1 MNQAVLDLDHD
12 PKQRNDLTVLPP
24 MQDDSHNCLEMVG
37 VSNSEE
43 PMEPRKQWHGD
54 GHFNEG
60 FTESLEL
67 TNRKNSEDFTSK
79 EEDVGEI
86 IKCSNH
92 KDTQT
97 DNDSIKT
104 GNNQTQRDAQIM
116 HSDGQSTL
124 KDADTTPSTD
134 NSTCN
139 VKDSLPSSNKT
150 EHSSTVSQTCSRGM
164 HDAQQLNIELGTA
177 KQESIPEPFQVC
189 TSFKPS
195 NATQNSSVNTLS
207 QSTETH
213 NLEESTLNGLGI
225 PYSARSESNGECRTT
240 SLEKAEGSRTQRSV
254 AEGMCCCYQA
264 VRQAFL
270 RCLEETSIVVPGL
283 VLTILFCVTIIIIIP
298 TTGRSISVHV
308 GALSVMCIVLCL
320 CVPVLVSL
328 PCLPALR
335 RCEKLLA
342 LSIWIA
348 LFITAIVFIFTGG
361 AITAWEQVAF
371 FLFLSLSVYTIL
383 PLSLSWALIFGI
395 GASVCHIVIISV
407 YVSVTSPG
415 TRDLAVQLVAN
426 AVLFVCVN
434 CVGFFHL
441 WLTEHARRKS
451 NKSRQNFSS
460 NCSKRAKLKRDQEH
474 LLLSVLPRYIAME
487 LKGEVVKGLS
497 ETFTGAENTPNFHSL
512 YIKQHKDVSILYADI
527 VGFTSLA
534 STCTP
539 EELVA
544 VLNKLFGRFDDIAK
558 KNECLRIKILGDC
571 YYCVSG
577 LPDSI
582 PHHARNCVQ
591 MGLDMCNA
599 INKLREATGVNI
611 SMRVGVHSGNVL
623 CGVIGSLKWQYDVWS
638 HDVTL
643 ANRMESGGLPGRVHI
658 TEETLGHL
666 GGAYQVEEGN
676 GASRD
681 SALQGRRTFL
691 VIDPHNRADKP
702 KSNFLSSGR
711 EKLRASVRM
720 SQYMQSW
727 QSVKPFA
734 ELNQPEDC
742 IPAMPHQSNGISQS
756 QVFMELEIHQSHPG
770 NLESR
775 PTRVSEN
782 GSVDTLDPLQVTGQ
796 KPKKLNWLTLLF
808 HDLKMEREY
817 RLSEVHGIHQSVAC
831 LALIFTSVFVVQML
845 TSQKNLA
852 LAVSYGSTFPVQ
864 LLILLVVST
873 GFLKQWNSKIPTS
886 VHWVSN
892 LSQGVATRAALR
904 LLLVFTCLL
913 ITLLMAILNI
923 VFIPGDNC
931 LNFSY
936 NATALDSLNLFT
948 VPYYLYCCLLA
959 MMGVVVFVR
968 VCFSV
973 KLFLLTLAVVVYLAL
988 FLCVYAPRSDCLVQQ
1003 LYPNYSKPGVLKEP
1017 KIMAGIWLI
1026 IFYLTSLILAR
1037 QDELACRFEFL
1048 LKKYFQ
1054 KERED
1059 METTDNVNRLLL
1071 QNLLPIHVTNFFI
1084 GKDVRNQDLYSQSC
1098 QSVCVMFA
1106 SVPEFKDFYTESS
1119 VNGDGLECLRFLN
1132 EIITDFDEL
1141 LSKPKFNVI
1150 EKIKTI
1156 GTTYMAAAGLT
1167 NPNTGEERKDSDACK
1182 SHVRSMVDFAIALM
1196 GRLDNINRHSFNNF
1210 KLRIGI
1216 NHGPVIAGVIGAHKP
1231 QYDIWGNAV
1240 NVASRMDSTGVLD
1253 KIQVTEE
1260 TAQVAQSVGY
1270 DVTKRGV
1277 INVKG
1282 KGELTTYFINIELSQ
1297 RP

>member
-1 MNQAVLDLDHD
+1 
-12 PKQRNDLTVLPP
+12 
-24 MQDDSHNCLEMVG
+24 
-37 VSNSEE
+37 
-43 PMEPRKQWHGD
+43 
-54 GHFNEG
+54 
-60 FTESLEL
+60 
-67 TNRKNSEDFTSK
+67 
-79 EEDVGEI
+79 
-86 IKCSNH
+86 
-92 KDTQT
+92 
-97 DNDSIKT
+97 
-104 GNNQTQRDAQIM
+104 
-116 HSDGQSTL
+116 
-124 KDADTTPSTD
+124 
-134 NSTCN
+134 
-139 VKDSLPSSNKT
+139 
-150 EHSSTVSQTCSRGM
+150 
-164 HDAQQLNIELGTA
+164 
-177 KQESIPEPFQVC
+177 
-189 TSFKPS
+189 
-195 NATQNSSVNTLS
+195 
-207 QSTETH
+207 
-213 NLEESTLNGLGI
+213 
-225 PYSARSESNGECRTT
+225 
-240 SLEKAEGSRTQRSV
+240 
-254 AEGMCCCYQA
+254 MCCCYQA

-308 GALSVMCIVLCL
+308 GALSVVCIVLCL

-681 SALQGRRTFL
+681 SAL
-691 VIDPHNRADKP
+691 H
-702 KSNFLSSGR
+702 
-711 EKLRASVRM
+711 ASF
-720 SQYMQSW
+720 Y
-727 QSVKPFA
+727 
-734 ELNQPEDC
+734 C
-742 IPAMPHQSNGISQS
+742 I
-756 QVFMELEIHQSHPG
+756 VFQ
-770 NLESR
+770 
-775 PTRVSEN
+775 
-782 GSVDTLDPLQVTGQ
+782 
-796 KPKKLNWLTLLF
+796 
-808 HDLKMEREY
+808 
-817 RLSEVHGIHQSVAC
+817 
-831 LALIFTSVFVVQML
+831 
-845 TSQKNLA
+845 
-852 LAVSYGSTFPVQ
+852 
-864 LLILLVVST
+864 
-873 GFLKQWNSKIPTS
+873 QWNSKIPTS

-923 VFIPGDNC
+923 
-931 LNFSY
+931 
-936 NATALDSLNLFT
+936 
-948 VPYYLYCCLLA
+948 YYLYCCLLA